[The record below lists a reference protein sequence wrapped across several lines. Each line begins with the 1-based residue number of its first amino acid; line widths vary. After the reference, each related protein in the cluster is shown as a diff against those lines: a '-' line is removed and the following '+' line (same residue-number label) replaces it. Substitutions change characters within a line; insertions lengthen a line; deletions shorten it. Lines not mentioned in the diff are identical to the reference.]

1 MKYEKS
7 CGGVVF
13 TRRDTEVKYLIIR
26 HKGGHCGFPKGH
38 IESGETEQDTAIRE
52 IQEEVGLSVSL
63 INGFRTEDTYPL
75 PSKANTQK
83 HVVYFLAEFSGQ
95 DFRMQPE
102 EVSAIYLLSY
112 EDALNLLPFPEA
124 KRILTE
130 AHHFISQNLK

>member
-1 MKYEKS
+1 M
-7 CGGVVF
+7 
-13 TRRDTEVKYLIIR
+13 
-26 HKGGHCGFPKGH
+26 
-38 IESGETEQDTAIRE
+38 ESGETEQDTAIRE

-63 INGFRTEDTYPL
+63 INGFRAEDSYPL
-75 PSKANTQK
+75 PSKPNTQK

-102 EVSAIYLLSY
+102 EVSAIYLLPY

-130 AHHFISQNLK
+130 ANQFILLNLQ